1 MVKGF
6 FVAALAGQGVV
17 DIGQRHGLGTDGDVV
32 ALQPVG
38 VAAAVVALVVPV
50 ADLTRGFDQ
59 RRVLLERQLVQNLI
73 TDGGVGLHDLEL
85 FLRELAGLVQDG
97 FGDVDLADV
106 VQGGRHGDEADLR
119 LGQRVLVGHRDELAQ
134 DHLGEGADVQHVHAA
149 LAIAELDNMAED
161 GNHQRVGFFVF
172 VDLVGHQLHQALL
185 LAVQH
190 QGVDH
195 TAAHH
200 RHIKGAADIVG
211 RAQIVGALY
220 ERGGVF
226 GRDHDDRQFVD
237 PVILIHGSQ
246 HIEAVF
252 YRHHDVQQQ
261 QINAA
266 VFLDHFDGLLSV
278 FCFQDLVFLAQHFG
292 KDGAVHL

>member
-1 MVKGF
+1 M
-6 FVAALAGQGVV
+6 LRRSSL
-17 DIGQRHGLGTDGDVV
+17 ISTT
-32 ALQPVG
+32 LQPVG
-38 VAAAVVALVVPV
+38 VAAAVVALVVPA
-50 ADLTRGFDQ
+50 ADLARGLDQ

-134 DHLGEGADVQHVHAA
+134 DHLGEGADVQHVQAA

-172 VDLVGHQLHQALL
+172 VDLVGHQL
-185 LAVQH
+185 
-190 QGVDH
+190 
-195 TAAHH
+195 H

-246 HIEAVF
+246 HIETVF

-266 VFLDHFDGLLSV
+266 VFLDHFDGLLAV